1 MVHSLLLVVLSAL
14 VCASLVSSQ
23 EYYYC
28 ADVSVA
34 AGGGVSTTSQG
45 YFSMKIGEGYSK
57 YAFSVDLSAVDNCD
71 FSVYPTVAYHI
82 HTNTFVNSCTDT
94 NGHYDPSLACSE
106 KSQAHAT
113 SCTQLSRTSAS
124 GYVYT
129 CSATA
134 GTVTYSTP
142 TGGCEV
148 GDLSGKLGK
157 ITLPASKVAASSQVY
172 TDYVPPY
179 NYNYGQA
186 TTGVTSGWA
195 SIVFH
200 CGDAAG
206 TRIACGNFA
215 LTTQSGTASCGNFDA
230 DAWVQ
235 NESCDNNDDNADL
248 SEAGFDALVAVV
260 VLGWVLVAVLF
271 VYACFCRG
279 PLSGDAKPMMNSNSA

>member
-1 MVHSLLLVVLSAL
+1 MVQFLQFLVLSVL
-14 VCASLVSSQ
+14 VCVVQVSAQ
-23 EYYYC
+23 EYFYC
-28 ADVSVA
+28 APVNVA
-34 AGGGVSTTSQG
+34 TGEGVSTSTQG

-71 FSVYPTVAYHI
+71 FSLYPNVAYHI
-82 HTNTFVNSCTDT
+82 HTNTFANSCTET

-106 KSQAHAT
+106 KSQEHAT

-157 ITLPASKVAASSQVY
+157 IALPANKVAASSQVY

-179 NYNYGQA
+179 NYNYNQA
-186 TTGVTSGWA
+186 TASVTSGWA

-200 CGDAAG
+200 CGDTAG

-215 LTTQSGTASCGNFDA
+215 LTTQSATSTVCEDFDS

-235 NESCDNNDDNADL
+235 NESCDNDDENVDL
-248 SEAGFDALVAVV
+248 SEAGFDALLAVLV
-260 VLGWVLVAVLF
+260 VGWVIVAVLF

-279 PLSGDAKPMMNSNSA
+279 PRSDDAKPMMSSH